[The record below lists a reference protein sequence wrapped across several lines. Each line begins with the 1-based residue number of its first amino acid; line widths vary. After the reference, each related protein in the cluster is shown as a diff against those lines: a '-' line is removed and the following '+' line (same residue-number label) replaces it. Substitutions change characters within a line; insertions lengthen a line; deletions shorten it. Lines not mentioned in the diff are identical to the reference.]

1 MKDLKDQSTG
11 MNINQKY
18 KQKKQKPT
26 ILKDFLL
33 MLLFKGLIDC
43 LFLVLIILKM
53 VITRLKETVIENTFF
68 QE

>member
-1 MKDLKDQSTG
+1 
-11 MNINQKY
+11 MNINEKY
-18 KQKKQKPT
+18 KQKKQMPT

-43 LFLVLIILKM
+43 LFLLLAILIM
-53 VITRLKETVIENTFF
+53 VTTRLKETVIENTSF